1 MTAVDAAQ
9 PSNAPLPV
17 GAALRQSERRF
28 YTGMVLAAAA
38 MIFAGFAPTYYLK
51 SVTGSRELPLLVH
64 VHGAAFTAWV
74 ILFLVQVR
82 LIAGRKLA
90 VHRRLGFATVALGAA
105 MIVLGFL
112 TAVAGGRRGTTV
124 DGVTAQ
130 AFMLI
135 PLTDLLV
142 FGVLVTLAVIYRRR
156 SAIHKR
162 LMLLAFIGG
171 LLLPAISR
179 LPWVHDRPPVILLIF
194 GAFLA
199 AGAVHDRLTTGRIHP
214 VNKWGAVAVFLTVP
228 LRFAISGTSGWERV
242 ATWLIG

>member
-1 MTAVDAAQ
+1 MTSVDRPAMLGEALRAAQ
-9 PSNAPLPV
+9 D
-17 GAALRQSERRF
+17 RRRSERRF
-28 YTGMVLAAAA
+28 YPGMVLAAAA
-38 MIFAGFAPTYYLK
+38 VIFAGFAPTYYLK
-51 SVTGSRELPLLVH
+51 SVTGSRELSVLVH

-82 LIAGRKLA
+82 LIAGRNLAAHRKLG
-90 VHRRLGFATVALGAA
+90 LATVALAAA

-112 TAVAGGRRGTTV
+112 TVVAGGRRGVTV
-124 DGVTAQ
+124 NGATPE

-156 SAIHKR
+156 GAVHKR
-162 LMLLAFIGG
+162 LMLLALIGG

-179 LPWVHDRPPVILLIF
+179 IPWVHDRPPVILLIF
-194 GAFLA
+194 ALFLA
-199 AGAVHDRLTTGRIHP
+199 AGALHDRMSTGRIHP
-214 VNKWGAVAVFLTVP
+214 VNKWGAAAVFLTVP
-228 LRFAISGTSGWERV
+228 MRFLISGTSGWERV